1 MAKQNYLDC
10 DKLCRTLVSEASKGI
25 FRPVYLL
32 MGDEPYYVDMV
43 CDAVMDNCIPE
54 EDRDF
59 NQLVCY
65 GSDTNAD
72 KVITAARRYP
82 MFSERQLVVLK
93 EAQMMKDV
101 ENLHYYCETPLDST
115 VLVICMKGARAD
127 KRRALYKSAS
137 RFGAVVDSVP
147 VREYEMAGWLQSYFS
162 SRGLRLAPD
171 AAQLLIEFA
180 GMELSKIAIETDKM
194 LRNLPEGTVD
204 VSAEDVET
212 NVGMSRKWTIF
223 ELSEALFHHDA
234 AKALRIAS
242 LVGSSAGFA
251 MPAATGRLFA
261 QFYNLLRYHAV
272 KLKKPGID
280 SYNMASELGI
290 SPYLLRN
297 YETAARWYN
306 LKKTMQIVALFR
318 EYDFKGKGGEQG
330 EASQGDLLVELTAKI
345 LA

>member
-1 MAKQNYLDC
+1 MAKQNYMEC
-10 DKLCRTLVSEASKGI
+10 DKLCRMLVSEASKGI
-25 FRPVYLL
+25 YRPVYLL

-43 CDAVMDNCIPE
+43 CDAVMADCVPE

-59 NQLVCY
+59 NQIVCY
-65 GSDTNAD
+65 GSDVNAD
-72 KVITAARRYP
+72 KVISAARRYP
-82 MFSERQLVVLK
+82 MFSQRQLVVVK
-93 EAQMMKDV
+93 EAQLMKDI
-101 ENLHYYCETPLDST
+101 ESLSYYCEKPLEST
-115 VLVICMKGARAD
+115 VLVICMKGARVD

-137 RFGAVVDSVP
+137 KFGAVVDSVP
-147 VREYEMAGWLQSYFS
+147 VREYEMAGWLQAYYS

-171 AAQLLIEFA
+171 AAQVFIEFA
-180 GMELSKIAIETDKM
+180 GMELSKVVIETDKM
-194 LRNLPEGTVD
+194 LKNLPEATVD
-204 VSAEDVET
+204 VTIEDVKT

-223 ELSEALFHHDA
+223 ELSDALFHHDA

-242 LVGSSAGFA
+242 MVGSSAGFA

-261 QFYNLLRYHAV
+261 QFNTLLRYHAL
-272 KLKKPGID
+272 KLRKPGLD
-280 SYNMASELGI
+280 SYNMASELGL
-290 SPYLLRN
+290 SPFILRN

-318 EYDFKGKGGEQG
+318 EYDYKGKGGEQG